1 MRLKFTLLACASAI
15 REMQRLQLKL
25 ALLLLLSLGAT
36 VRDGKAKQAVYDEDD
51 DFAEFDFD
59 LEEEGTESELILFSA
74 YSKYRSLVVY
84 VCYPRAHV
92 YRYRKGR

>member
-1 MRLKFTLLACASAI
+1 
-15 REMQRLQLKL
+15 MQRLQLEL

-59 LEEEGTESELILFSA
+59 LEEDGTESELILFSA
-74 YSKYRSLVVY
+74 YSKYRSLVV
-84 VCYPRAHV
+84 CYPRAHV
-92 YRYRKGR
+92 YRHRRGGLRGRRR